1 MISAKLSGPP
11 LGAFEDFRRFARQR
25 FERAA
30 LIATDKG
37 ANIAKGELRSAMG
50 EARLGR
56 LGQAIGSGSDLKK
69 NGRVKSYSA
78 DRFSASGWL
87 YVRSRSERT
96 LGAIEA
102 YTQGADIR
110 PVRGRWLWIATDEI
124 SRLAGSNR
132 QGKGFRMTPA
142 LYRANGF
149 EKKIGPLVEIKGP
162 RGAPVLI
169 VRNVGVNAA
178 GKKRQAKSLTKRGAP
193 RKGQIAVDQI
203 VAFYAI
209 PRTSRTAR
217 VNVRQI
223 IEGVQNRMPEL
234 ISQALGP
241 I

>member
-11 LGAFEDFRRFARQR
+11 MGRFEEFRRFARQR

-37 ANIAKGELRSAMG
+37 AAIAKSDLRSAMG

-56 LGQAIGSGSDLKK
+56 LGQAIGSGSDLRK
-69 NGRVKSYSA
+69 NGRVKSYGPG
-78 DRFSASGWL
+78 RFSASGWL
-87 YVRSRSERT
+87 FVRSRSERT
-96 LGAIEA
+96 LGAIKA

-124 SRLAGSNR
+124 NRLAGSNR
-132 QGKGFRMTPA
+132 RGNGYRMTPA

-149 EKKIGPLVEIKGP
+149 EKKIGPLVEIKGIN
-162 RGAPVLI
+162 GAPLLV
-169 VRNVGVNAA
+169 VNNVGVNAG
-178 GKKRQAKSLTKRGAP
+178 GKKRQAKSLTKSGFA
-193 RKGQIAVDQI
+193 RKGQIAKELI

-209 PRTSRTAR
+209 PRTSRAAR
-217 VNVRQI
+217 VDVHQI
-223 IEGVQNRMPEL
+223 ITSVQNRMPEL

-241 I
+241 V